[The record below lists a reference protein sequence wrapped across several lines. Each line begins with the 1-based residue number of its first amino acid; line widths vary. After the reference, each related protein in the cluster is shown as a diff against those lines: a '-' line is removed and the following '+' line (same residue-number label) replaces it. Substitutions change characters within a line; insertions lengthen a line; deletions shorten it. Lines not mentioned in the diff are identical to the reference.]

1 VSLMTICEVCGEEE
15 DIVTKCKTC
24 GTQFCEFCGSVDDKT
39 CIACLDN
46 IYEDDDDKDDD
57 MR

>member
-1 VSLMTICEVCGEEE
+1 MTICEVCGEEE